1 MEITKAEA
9 DISTHLWTNI
19 FEARGFLSC
28 FESLVPVIFLM
39 GGLQQHRG
47 FQMSRKM
54 SRWFQGDE
62 ADVQGVPWGQRRH
75 LIGPLMI
82 CKAVQVSKR
91 VQGGQGGC

>member
-1 MEITKAEA
+1 MLRIIA
-9 DISTHLWTNI
+9 
-19 FEARGFLSC
+19 
-28 FESLVPVIFLM
+28 LVPVIFLM

-62 ADVQGVPWGQRRH
+62 ADVQGVPWGKRH

-82 CKAVQVSKR
+82 CKVVQMSKR
-91 VQGGQGGC
+91 VQGMPER